1 MKREELTTYLDT
13 LLETNEFEDY
23 GPNGL
28 QVEGKEEISTIITGV
43 SGCVDLFEQA
53 LQHNAD
59 AIIVHH
65 GIIWWDFDRP
75 VIKGSY
81 KKRIKLLLDNNI
93 NLFGYH
99 LPLDCHPTY
108 GNNIQIAQ
116 HLGFTKNTTAF
127 SYKGHHIGIISEL
140 ASPLQKEALYSQV
153 KQIINPNSL
162 LFDYGPTHL
171 QKIAIVSGAGE
182 SLFREAIDQGVDC
195 FITGE
200 VKEHIMHLAKE
211 EQVSFI
217 SAGHH
222 ATERFGIKAL
232 GDHLKDHFNLNIHYI
247 DIPNPV

>member
-1 MKREELTTYLDT
+1 MKRQELNNYLDT
-13 LLETNEFEDY
+13 LLEISDFEDY

-28 QVEGKEEISTIITGV
+28 QIEGTKEINTIITGV

-53 LQHNAD
+53 IQQNAE

-75 VIKGSY
+75 TIKGSY
-81 KKRIKLLLDNNI
+81 KKRIKLLLDNDI

-99 LPLDCHPTY
+99 LPLDCHPQY

-116 HLGFTKNTTAF
+116 QLGFHDNQPCF
-127 SYKGHHIGIISEL
+127 PYKGHNIGIISKPSTPQPKNEL
-140 ASPLQKEALYSQV
+140 YTKIKE
-153 KQIINPNSL
+153 IINPNSL
-162 LFDYGPTHL
+162 IFDYGPNTIE
-171 QKIAIVSGAGE
+171 KIAIVSGAGE
-182 SLFREAIDQGVDC
+182 SMLTEAINQGVDC

-211 EQVSFI
+211 EKISFI

-222 ATERFGIKAL
+222 ATERFGIKSL
-232 GDHLKDHFNLNIHYI
+232 GSHLNDKFNLNISFI